1 MNDFN
6 VPGINLSSVNDKIR
20 KDKEVVQIKKDNK
33 IKQLIKLAIESNL
46 PQIILDSFEND
57 FNKKIF
63 NFEIDN
69 DILKE
74 YAIECY
80 KNNNELINKL
90 PHEVAT
96 CFIYDYCTEY
106 DRKNVIIDNYNYYK
120 GYKNIFYL
128 LHGYHSSGIFIIY
141 NGISLQKDTN
151 KYISD
156 FSWGAIDL
164 TGYENT
170 YGEKKRISS
179 NAVITAEVIFNAI
192 FPENEEKHNLIDIF
206 LESFLAEKTSY
217 QRNSSFSKQDII
229 EWYNQLNLIKKVCI
243 EQKLTYREFG
253 EKVGFGEGAIK
264 NAAATGK
271 ISDQLKKAIEMFLE
285 IIQLRKE
292 NIKFK
297 EFQKLMKEV
306 ITL

>member
-1 MNDFN
+1 MDNLDIHMSK
-6 VPGINLSSVNDKIR
+6 INEKI
-20 KDKEVVQIKKDNK
+20 KKKKEEDQIEKDNK
-33 IKQLIKLAIESNL
+33 IKQLVKLAIESNL
-46 PQIILDSFEND
+46 PQIIIDCFEND
-57 FNKKIF
+57 FYKKRF
-63 NFEIDN
+63 DFKIDN

-74 YAIECY
+74 YAMECY
-80 KNNNELINKL
+80 KNHNELINKL
-90 PHEVAT
+90 PHEIAT

-106 DRKNVIIDNYNYYK
+106 DRRNVIIDSYNYYK

-128 LHGYHSSGIFIIY
+128 LHGTHTSGIFVVY

-164 TGYENT
+164 TGDENL

-179 NAVITAEVIFNAI
+179 NAIITAEAIFNTL
-192 FPENEEKHNLIDIF
+192 FPDDENKHNLIDIF
-206 LESFLAEKTSY
+206 INSFLAEKTSY
-217 QRNSSFSKQDII
+217 QSNSSFSKQDII

-264 NAAATGK
+264 NAAATSK
-271 ISDQLKKAIEMFLE
+271 ISDQLRKAIELFLE
-285 IIQLRKE
+285 VNKLTKE
-292 NIKFK
+292 NEKLK
-297 EFQKLMKEV
+297 KLQKLMKEIV
-306 ITL
+306 NL